1 MLAPVLGAGE
11 GRERGGVS
19 SSVANGALCKV
30 LVSFPG
36 SAAQLF
42 LHIVQ

>member
-19 SSVANGALCKV
+19 SGVGGWRGEGEGVC
-30 LVSFPG
+30 
-36 SAAQLF
+36 
-42 LHIVQ
+42 